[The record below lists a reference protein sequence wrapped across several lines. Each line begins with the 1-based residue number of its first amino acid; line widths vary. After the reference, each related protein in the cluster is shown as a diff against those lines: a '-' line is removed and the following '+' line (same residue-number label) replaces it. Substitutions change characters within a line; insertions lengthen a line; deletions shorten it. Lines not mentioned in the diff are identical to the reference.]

1 MSIRTSML
9 MAIGMMMANANQDY
23 YSCGYQISN
32 NGSSEGFKKRIQ
44 KNSILREKRTF
55 IINGVAIEAPDKKT
69 ARKIYECIS
78 K

>member
-1 MSIRTSML
+1 MLRTSML
-9 MAIGMMMANANQDY
+9 MAMSMLMASDPY

-32 NGSSEGFKKRIQ
+32 SASPEGFKKRIQ

-55 IINGVAIEAPDKKT
+55 VINGVAIEAPDKKT
-69 ARKIYECIS
+69 ARKIYERIS